1 MPATFAISA
10 AADIEVKGGRAW
22 HVNPRLLGRRGQ
34 YVIKTGAA
42 LVGISG
48 AVELSTM
55 DIS

>member
-22 HVNPRLLGRRGQ
+22 HVNPRLLGGCGQ